1 MIAEGSC
8 VLIMTFYLVYISTY
22 TSSFLWFAI
31 AMNAAGSI
39 ACFFYPESPRYLFGV
54 DDFEGCTKALEK
66 IARFNGV
73 KDYKCNLVQE
83 YEICI
88 MSEVEKTSTTKGGD

>member
-1 MIAEGSC
+1 MVAEGSC
-8 VLIMTFYLVYISTY
+8 VLIMTFYLVYISPY
-22 TSSFLWFAI
+22 ASSFLWFAI

-39 ACFFYPESPRYLFGV
+39 ATFFYPESPRYLFGV
-54 DDFEGCTKALEK
+54 DDFEGCSLALEK

-88 MSEVEKTSTTKGGD
+88 LSEVDKSTTKGGD